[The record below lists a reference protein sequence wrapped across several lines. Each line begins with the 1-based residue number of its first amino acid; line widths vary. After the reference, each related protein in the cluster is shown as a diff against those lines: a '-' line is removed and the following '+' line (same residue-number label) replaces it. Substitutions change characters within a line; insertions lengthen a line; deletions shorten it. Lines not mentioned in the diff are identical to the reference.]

1 MYSKCSVLLLVLSLS
16 FIASAAF
23 TDLFTPNANVAIRWN
38 HLHFDIIKAAG
49 YPLSPPL
56 TARALAVVNGVVYD
70 TWSYFDNKAKPV
82 LDYNIKW
89 RGGGSNK
96 AAKINTA
103 VSVAA
108 WRALKRVYEGLPNS
122 AAVNAQADALLLSIT
137 GLTNPSS
144 TDPTTPEGFANAI
157 ANVFL
162 EFRDYDGANSLGNQ
176 DFTVPAATGNRR
188 YQDYTNFAPVNRPY
202 NVLVTR
208 VPADCAAGGSLININ
223 KWEPLTT
230 PQFNN
235 GSGALTRPYATPF
248 MDQVIPFALTSAD
261 QFRPRGPPVRG
272 LTAPGRF
279 TFEQQHTQVLSNS
292 SVLDD
297 AQKIIAEFWAPQPLA
312 FGNPPNMFNL
322 FAMNALIHTNADIED
337 SIKLQFAISNAVF
350 DAGIAAWDAKRYFD
364 SSRPITA
371 IRCLFAGQN
380 VQAWAGPYQGVKTI
394 DGGSWKPYQEANFVT
409 PPFSEYVSGH
419 STFSTAAA
427 TVLSNFFDSPNWL
440 GPNSVT
446 VNAGESAFEP
456 RITDV
461 NDPRYIAGVTDVSN
475 TGFNTV
481 GYSPRAPVTL
491 SWSTW
496 FQAAQEAGISRI
508 YGGIHIQD
516 GNVDGQ
522 ALGSSVGQAT
532 WNRASDL
539 FAGKKSK
546 CLNDDDDD

>member
-1 MYSKCSVLLLVLSLS
+1 MYSKCAIVLVVLSLGLLS
-16 FIASAAF
+16 SGAF
-23 TDLFTPNANVAIRWN
+23 TDLFTPSANVAIRWN
-38 HLHFDIIKAAG
+38 HLHYEIIRAAG

-70 TWSYFDNKAKPV
+70 TWSFFDNKAKPV

-89 RGGGSNK
+89 RGGGNK
-96 AAKINTA
+96 ATNINTA

-108 WRALKRVYEGLPNS
+108 WRALRRVYEGLPNS
-122 AAVNAQADALLLSIT
+122 ASVNTQADALLLSIT
-137 GLTNPSS
+137 GLTNPTS
-144 TDPTTPEGFANAI
+144 TDPNTPEGFANSI
-157 ANVFL
+157 ANVYL
-162 EFRDYDGANSLGNQ
+162 SFRDYDGANSLGNE
-176 DFTVPAATGNRR
+176 DFTVPAANGNRR

-202 NVLVTR
+202 NVSVTR
-208 VPADCAAGGSLININ
+208 VPADCAAGGSVNNIN

-230 PQFNN
+230 PQFIN
-235 GSGALTRPYATPF
+235 GSGAITRPYATPH
-248 MDQVIPFALTSAD
+248 MSQVIPFALTSAD

-279 TFEQQHTQVLSNS
+279 TFEEQHTQVLTNS

-297 AQKIIAEFWAPQPLA
+297 RQKIIAEFWAPDPLA

-322 FAMNALIHTNADIED
+322 FAMNALIHTNSDIED
-337 SIKLQFAISNAVF
+337 SIKLQFLIGNAVF

-364 SSRPITA
+364 SSRPISA
-371 IRCLFAGQN
+371 IRCLYAGQN
-380 VQAWAGPYQGVKTI
+380 VQAWAGPYQGVKTV
-394 DGGSWKPYQEANFVT
+394 DGGSWKPYQESNFVT

-419 STFSTAAA
+419 SSFSTAAA
-427 TVLSNFFDSPNWL
+427 AVLSNFFGSPNWI

-446 VNAGESAFEP
+446 VGTGESLFEP

-461 NDPRYIAGVTDVSN
+461 TNPRYVAGVTDVANSGYN
-475 TGFNTV
+475 TM

-491 SWSTW
+491 TWSTW
-496 FQAAQEAGISRI
+496 SQAAQEAGISRI

-522 ALGSSVGQAT
+522 NLGSTIGEAV
-532 WNRASDL
+532 WDRASDL

-546 CLNDDDDD
+546 CKESDDL